1 MIIKLSE
8 KYAKEVIPEM
18 MKKFGYKNTMAVPKI
33 KKVVVN
39 TGFGRLISGKT
50 SEEQKKIYSAILEDL
65 SLITGQKPVL
75 KKSKKSISG
84 FKTREGLP
92 IGAAIILRGKMMD
105 DFLQRLIHL
114 VLPRSRDFQGI
125 DPNSFDNDGNL
136 TIGVKEHIVFLE
148 VSPEKSKN
156 IFGLEITIVTNAKTK
171 EEGIKLLK
179 LLGFP
184 IK

>member
-1 MIIKLSE
+1 MIITLSE
-8 KYAKEVIPEM
+8 TYKKEVIPEM
-18 MKKFGYKNTMAVPKI
+18 MKKFGYKSAMAVPKI

-75 KKSKKSISG
+75 KKSKKSISA
-84 FKTREGLP
+84 FKTRKGLP
-92 IGAAIILRGKMMD
+92 IGTAIILRGKMMN

-125 DPNSFDNDGNL
+125 DPSSFDNDGNL
-136 TIGVKEHIVFLE
+136 TIGVKEHIVFPE

-156 IFGLEITIVTNAKTK
+156 IFGLEITIVTNAKTR
-171 EEGIKLLK
+171 EEGIELLK
-179 LLGFP
+179 LMGFP